1 MLKRH
6 RLQIICSVTGMVLG
20 YVLLHPYTMLV
31 SALLN
36 VSQEATHPAGFAGR
50 IPAFYHPLMLP
61 MAISFTL
68 FGGFIG
74 LLVGIL
80 LNRKRELWIVEQENE
95 KKRVALETLKEIMVT
110 LSHHLLNANMII
122 GGKVRHGRKFTTTQ
136 EILTTFD
143 GIEEQARKI
152 DAVINALR
160 KTTEI
165 KVAPYIASGTTQMID
180 IAREIEE
187 EMARLEKK
195 RNHEDDA

>member
-1 MLKRH
+1 
-6 RLQIICSVTGMVLG
+6 MVLG
-20 YVLLHPYTMLV
+20 YVLLHPYTMIV
-31 SALLN
+31 FALLN
-36 VSQEATHPAGFAGR
+36 VGQGAIPPDGSSGR
-50 IPAFYHPLMLP
+50 ILVSFHSLMMP

-80 LNRKRELWIVEQENE
+80 LNRKRELWIAEQENE

-110 LSHHLLNANMII
+110 LSHHLLNANTII
-122 GGKVRHGRKFTTTQ
+122 GGKVRHGRKVTTAQ

-152 DAVINALR
+152 DAVISVLR

-165 KVAPYIASGTTQMID
+165 KVASYMKSGTAQMID

-187 EMARLEKK
+187 EMARLKK
-195 RNHEDDA
+195 GRNHEDDA